1 MMKVEQ
7 FGQIAKRMGFVA
19 EPQIEAALEVQ
30 DAMTK
35 AGKNRKLMG
44 MIMLET
50 GMISSEQLIDILKHY
65 NTRDE
70 ADRNS

>member
-1 MMKVEQ
+1 MIKVEQ

-19 EPQIEAALEVQ
+19 EPQIQAALDIQ
-30 DAMTK
+30 DTMTK
-35 AGKNRKLMG
+35 NGKQRKLIG

-65 NTRDE
+65 DTRDE